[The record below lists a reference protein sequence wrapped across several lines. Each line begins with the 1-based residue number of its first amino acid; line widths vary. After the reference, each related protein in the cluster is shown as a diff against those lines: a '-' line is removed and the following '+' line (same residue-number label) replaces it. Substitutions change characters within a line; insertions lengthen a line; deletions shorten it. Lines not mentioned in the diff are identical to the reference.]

1 MPRKNALHL
10 QLVLASQRRNLN
22 ATPRACF
29 KFPSVITALQRLPI
43 KTPIGERNP
52 TVRTRIA
59 HRKRCTLGCAPQN
72 QRHFQQHRLC
82 QPIPGNFR
90 ASQSRIPEI
99 PKKSGVAFGNHFPRF
114 SRASLYQGLHRF
126 AHRYGIVVH
135 SVAPEQP
142 TSATISQ
149 QLRRVW
155 RILAS
160 AERIQLHVSDFGVTL
175 VAESNDVRY
184 LLLADPASLA
194 LVASPLFLLLLTIHY
209 SLFSRIAMAVMT
221 LSDKLDQLGTR
232 YDELTQQLS
241 TAEVASDSARF
252 QKIAKQHAEL
262 EEIVAKH
269 REFKQLEKD
278 LAGAHQ
284 MVLENEDAEMK
295 QMALD
300 EEKQLVARRE
310 IVERELKLLLLPK
323 DPNDEKSVIVE
334 IRAGTGG
341 DEAALFAGELFRMYA
356 RYAETLG
363 WKVEVLE
370 SSPSSLGGM
379 KEIVAA
385 IQGHK
390 VYSKLKYESG
400 VHRVQRV
407 PATETQGRIHTSA
420 ATVAVLPEADEI
432 DIKIE
437 AKDLR
442 IDTFCSSGPGGQS
455 VNTTYSAVRITHIPS
470 GLVVSQQ
477 DEKSQIKNRAKAMR
491 VLRTRLYEMELE
503 KQQAAIGAE
512 RRGQIGTG
520 DRSEK
525 IRTYNF
531 PQNRVTDHRIGLTL
545 HQLTD
550 VMEGK
555 LGALVDGLVSHY
567 EAERLEQELGAA

>member
-1 MPRKNALHL
+1 
-10 QLVLASQRRNLN
+10 
-22 ATPRACF
+22 
-29 KFPSVITALQRLPI
+29 
-43 KTPIGERNP
+43 
-52 TVRTRIA
+52 
-59 HRKRCTLGCAPQN
+59 
-72 QRHFQQHRLC
+72 
-82 QPIPGNFR
+82 
-90 ASQSRIPEI
+90 
-99 PKKSGVAFGNHFPRF
+99 
-114 SRASLYQGLHRF
+114 
-126 AHRYGIVVH
+126 
-135 SVAPEQP
+135 
-142 TSATISQ
+142 
-149 QLRRVW
+149 
-155 RILAS
+155 
-160 AERIQLHVSDFGVTL
+160 
-175 VAESNDVRY
+175 
-184 LLLADPASLA
+184 
-194 LVASPLFLLLLTIHY
+194 
-209 SLFSRIAMAVMT
+209 MAVLT
-221 LSDKLDQLGTR
+221 LTEKLDQLGAR
-232 YDELTQQLS
+232 YDELSQQLS
-241 TAEVASDSARF
+241 TSEVASDSARF

-269 REFKQLEKD
+269 REYKRIVKD

-284 MVLENEDAEMK
+284 LFLEADDAEMK
-295 QMALD
+295 QMAHE
-300 EEKQLVARRE
+300 EEKALAARKE
-310 IVERELKLLLLPK
+310 TAERELKLLLLPK
-323 DPNDEKSVIVE
+323 DPNDEKSVLIE

-341 DEAALFAGELFRMYA
+341 DEAGLFAGELFRMYS
-356 RYAETLG
+356 RYAETQG

-379 KEIVAA
+379 KEVVAA
-385 IQGHK
+385 IQGNK

-407 PATETQGRIHTSA
+407 PATEQQGRIHTSA

-442 IDTFCSSGPGGQS
+442 VDTFCSSGPGGQS

-491 VLRTRLYEMELE
+491 VLRARLYEMEQE

-512 RRGQIGTG
+512 RRGQIKTG

-550 VMEGK
+550 VMDGK
-555 LGALVDGLVSHY
+555 LAPLMDALSAHY
-567 EAERLEQELGAA
+567 ESERLQQELAGA